1 MNRMQFEA
9 EIVRAAGTTADVVH
23 ERVYGD
29 VRMRAQWPEERGT
42 PETRVAMEVCGDVDR
57 LHAPG
62 YVDLFFHDAYLLLN
76 LATPGSFGGTV
87 AISGPK
93 LRVRELAFNARVF
106 EYALGIERLP
116 LEQVASWY
124 DGLGLG
130 TVQVANRGE
139 ATALFQLLHLARGEE
154 DEESSIV
161 RLASAVEALL
171 GRPASLRRLFELRE
185 EIARGRTPVFH
196 PMHDDGLDPRVED
209 ALREWVDV
217 ADTAGSAVIR
227 ELQSRIRRGTMAG

>member
-9 EIVRAAGTTADVVH
+9 EIVRAAGATDAVVR
-23 ERVYGD
+23 ERMYGD
-29 VRMRAQWPEERGT
+29 VNIRADWPEERAT
-42 PETRVAMEVCGDVDR
+42 PEVRVAMEILGDVDR

-62 YVDLFFHDAYLLLN
+62 YVDLFFHDAFLMLN

-87 AISGPK
+87 SIAGPK
-93 LRVRELAFNARVF
+93 LRVRELSFNARVF
-106 EYALGIERLP
+106 EYALGLERLP
-116 LEQVASWY
+116 LDQVATWY

-130 TVQVANRGE
+130 TQQVANRGE

-154 DEESSIV
+154 NEEDSIV
-161 RLASAVEALL
+161 RLASATEALL
-171 GRPASLRRLFELRE
+171 GRPSSLRRLFDLRE

-209 ALREWVDV
+209 ATREWVDI
-217 ADTAGSAVIR
+217 ADLAASAVIR
-227 ELQSRIRRGTMAG
+227 ELQERIRKS